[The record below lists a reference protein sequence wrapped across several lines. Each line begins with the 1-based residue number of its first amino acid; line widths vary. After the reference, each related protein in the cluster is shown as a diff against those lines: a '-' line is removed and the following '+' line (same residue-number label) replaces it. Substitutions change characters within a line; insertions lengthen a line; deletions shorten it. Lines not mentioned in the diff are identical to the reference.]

1 MLNLDHLR
9 GANLLSFSG
18 ILLNKRTFL
27 VAIKVSFRSLV
38 PLFSFLSFNLIP
50 VLNSNKTAVFLCIKI
65 RCGVS

>member
-38 PLFSFLSFNLIP
+38 PLFSFL
-50 VLNSNKTAVFLCIKI
+50 
-65 RCGVS
+65 